1 MSEKKI
7 SMVPISEI
15 GAEAGSDELV
25 RSERMRPYLALLTA
39 KMGGQDT
46 APFLVALA
54 AVPLEDRYVWRVMS
68 ALKWAFC
75 DLETESATADL
86 HTLSTEDLKT
96 VTEPLA
102 LRAIQFCLFVKALL
116 GQNATEQMMQQALRY
131 AKDSEPNASNITD
144 SLQ

>member
-1 MSEKKI
+1 MPNKKMKI
-7 SMVPISEI
+7 TMLPVSEI
-15 GAEAGSDELV
+15 RTEAGSDELV
-25 RSERMRPYLALLTA
+25 RSERMKPYLALLTA
-39 KMGGQDT
+39 QIGGQDT
-46 APFLVALA
+46 APFLAALA

-96 VTEPLA
+96 VTQPLA

-131 AKDSEPNASNITD
+131 AKDSSESVSGA
-144 SLQ
+144 